1 MKNWS
6 KLSVYNVNAQ
16 KRYAAG
22 FPLDKQ
28 GNPTA
33 ECLDGEWDFKFV
45 KKVSQVPQGY
55 EKVGA
60 KTEGFTKIKVPSEW
74 QIEGFDTPIYTN
86 TVYPYA
92 LVQFNPLLIPTVKG
106 YRNSAGCY
114 VTTFNVKKTNE
125 RVFLRFDGI
134 NSCGDIYVNG
144 SFVGYSEDTFSP
156 QEYDVTALVK
166 EGENKLAVTVYRY
179 CTGSYLEDQDMWRLS
194 GIFRSVWLIYKPQ
207 AMIED
212 MYLRSVL
219 KNDYK
224 DADFVADVRLR
235 LAADYAG
242 KDVKAIVTLSKDGK
256 EVAKLISE
264 AEAKAKKDKKYIKCE
279 IKDLTAPLKEVALWS
294 HEDPQLYDAEVTL
307 TVDGEVTDTRK
318 CKFGFREIRITPYAD
333 GKGPFIL
340 LNGKPLKIRGV
351 NRHEFHP
358 YHGHA
363 VPRELIEAD
372 IKLCKQN
379 NITAIRNS
387 HYPNQDVFYEL
398 CDKYGVLVMA
408 ETNLESHG
416 LAMFIPKGLKSWR
429 EQCVYRARN
438 MVGRLRNHPCII
450 SWSLGNEAG
459 YGKNFRVMKEKILE
473 MDRTRFIHYEP
484 DSSAKTS
491 DVLSEMYS
499 KVEKMPVIG
508 KNKTMRHCIA
518 LWSPSGT
525 RYTPEMYRDLPFI
538 ECEYAHC
545 MGNSL
550 GNFSDYWDEFRKYD
564 RLAGGFIWD
573 FADQS
578 IHRKTKDGKDKWCYG
593 GDFGDSPNAGRFAF
607 NGIVRADRSP
617 NPALFEVKYQHRMVD
632 FELDGSTLKAVNNF
646 MFTPLDGFDCAV
658 KYECEGKALGEEKI
672 AVSGAP
678 GSVTSYPLTFP
689 AFPEK
694 GEVVCN
700 VKLTLG
706 KDELYAPKGHVASY
720 EQFVLREYDFS
731 APETKS
737 GATVKA
743 EGKKLLIAAGDTSY
757 TLENGAV
764 TSVKKNGAERLSAP
778 IMPNFFRATI
788 DNDALPQVPGF
799 VADIFMGTNRYRK
812 AIKTLKAAKVSHEA
826 REGKVFVHIK
836 WKMRTLK
843 SLETTYIFDGEG
855 GLDMTMKVTPRK
867 SMERYGF
874 SFRLTKGVDG
884 MKFYGKGPHEN
895 YCDRA
900 TAAKLGLYEGKAE
913 DFIHDYLYPQ
923 ENGDH
928 TGVRYAEIG
937 ADKGVKIN
945 AVGKAFELTVHPY
958 TTMALHEAK
967 HSCELERDDR
977 LTVSIDGKQRGVG
990 GDVPAMASTKPHYDI
1005 LPKRTHTLHVRLT
1018 F

>member
-6 KLSVYNVNAQ
+6 KLSVYNVNAE

-22 FPLDKQ
+22 FPLGKD
-28 GNPTA
+28 GDPTA

-45 KKVSQVPQGY
+45 KKVSLIPEGY
-55 EKVGA
+55 EKTGA
-60 KTEGFTKIKVPSEW
+60 RLDGFTKIKVPSEW

-114 VTTFNVKKTNE
+114 VRTFNVKKTSE

-144 SFVGYSEDTFSP
+144 KFVGYSEDTFSS
-156 QEYDVTALVK
+156 QEYDVTSLVK

-212 MYLRSVL
+212 FYLRSEL

-224 DADFVADVRLR
+224 DASFIADVRVK
-235 LAADYAG
+235 AAAEFAG
-242 KDVKAIVTLSKDGK
+242 RDVKVKVELSKEGK
-256 EVAKLISE
+256 KTLELNASVDL
-264 AEAKAKKDKKYIKCE
+264 KAKKDKKYCVSKV
-279 IKDLTAPLKEVALWS
+279 KDLTAPVENVSLWS
-294 HEDPQLYDAEVTL
+294 HEDPALYDAEVTL
-307 TVDGEVTDTRK
+307 SVDGETTDIRR
-318 CKFGFREIRITPYAD
+318 CKFGFREIRITAYAD

-429 EQCVYRARN
+429 DQCVYRARN

-459 YGKNFRVMKEKILE
+459 YGKNFRIMKEKILE
-473 MDRTRFIHYEP
+473 MDKTRFIHYEP
-484 DSSAKTS
+484 DASAKTS

-508 KNKTMRHCIA
+508 KNKPMRHCIA

-525 RYTPEMYRDLPFI
+525 KYTPEMYRDLPFI

-593 GDFGDSPNAGRFAF
+593 GDFGDTPNAGRFAF

-617 NPALFEVKYQHRMVD
+617 NPALYEVKYQHRMVD
-632 FELDGSTLKAVNNF
+632 FKLKEKTLKAVNNF
-646 MFTPLDGFDCAV
+646 MFTPLDGFDCTV
-658 KYECEGKALGEEKI
+658 QYECEGKVLGEEKV
-672 AVSGAP
+672 AVSGES

-700 VKLTLG
+700 VRLMLG
-706 KDELYAPKGHVASY
+706 KDELYAPKGHVISY
-720 EQFVLREYDFS
+720 EQFILREYDFALPEARGGASFKS
-731 APETKS
+731 AGGKTVVTAGGTVYTVEY
-737 GATVKA
+737 GAIVP
-743 EGKKLLIAAGDTSY
+743 I
-757 TLENGAV
+757 
-764 TSVKKNGAERLSAP
+764 KKNGEERLTSP
-778 IMPNFFRATI
+778 VMPNFFRATI
-788 DNDALPQVPGF
+788 DNDALPQVPRF
-799 VADIFMGTNRYRK
+799 VADIFMGTSRYK
-812 AIKTLKAAKVSHEA
+812 NAVKTLKA
-826 REGKVFVHIK
+826 
-836 WKMRTLK
+836 
-843 SLETTYIFDGEG
+843 
-855 GLDMTMKVTPRK
+855 
-867 SMERYGF
+867 
-874 SFRLTKGVDG
+874 
-884 MKFYGKGPHEN
+884 
-895 YCDRA
+895 
-900 TAAKLGLYEGKAE
+900 
-913 DFIHDYLYPQ
+913 
-923 ENGDH
+923 
-928 TGVRYAEIG
+928 
-937 ADKGVKIN
+937 VK
-945 AVGKAFELTVHPY
+945 T
-958 TTMALHEAK
+958 
-967 HSCELERDDR
+967 SCELREDK
-977 LTVSIDGKQRGVG
+977 VFMHIK
-990 GDVPAMASTKPHYDI
+990 
-1005 LPKRTHTLHVRLT
+1005 
-1018 F
+1018 